1 MVDREAP
8 EHHGG
13 VAGWLQRLAGA
24 RTWRTAAWF
33 ALLLVAA
40 WAVAYAGGGA
50 RTALP
55 HLFYV
60 PIIVAAVPFG
70 RRGAVAVAVIAG
82 ILCGPL
88 LPLDTASGQG
98 QGVVDWSTR
107 SVFFVLIAVL
117 ASGVLAA
124 VERRYREELAR
135 QLERELEPDP
145 PADVDAADAD
155 GAALRAVLEGR
166 RFHPVFQ
173 PVYSLSD
180 GRLIAVEALTR
191 FDVEPIV
198 PPDVWFDRAA
208 RAGVGAE
215 LELAA
220 IAAALEASTVLPAG
234 VALSVNSSPGTL
246 RHPDLLRLVTERD
259 PRPLIIEVT
268 EHAVVDDYAWLA
280 TAVDELRQHD
290 VRLAVDD
297 AGAGFASLRHVV
309 RLEPELIKLD
319 ISLTQNLRGDPI
331 REALADC
338 LIDFARRTGSR
349 LVAEGIE
356 QTADLTTWVEL
367 GADAV
372 QGYLLGRPG
381 PLPVD
386 EINERVVRSLPASA
400 ALVAPHD
407 QRTVAASFPTDDGR

>member
-1 MVDREAP
+1 MAMVDREGP
-8 EHHGG
+8 DRRGD
-13 VAGWLQRLAGA
+13 VAGWLLRFAGVPA
-24 RTWRTAAWF
+24 WRAAAWLT
-33 ALLLVAA
+33 LLLAVV
-40 WAVAYAGGGA
+40 WASVYVGGGA
-50 RTALP
+50 RTPLT

-60 PIIVAAVPFG
+60 PIIVAVVPFG
-70 RRGAVAVAVIAG
+70 RRGALAVAVVAG

-88 LPLDTASGQG
+88 LPLDTASGDSQRI
-98 QGVVDWSTR
+98 VDWLMR
-107 SVFFVLIAVL
+107 SGFFAVVAVL
-117 ASGVLAA
+117 AGGVLSA
-124 VERRYREELAR
+124 VERRYRDELAR
-135 QLERELEPDP
+135 QLERELEPTGVE
-145 PADVDAADAD
+145 AVDED
-155 GAALRAVLEGR
+155 GCGVSAVLAGR

-173 PVYSLSD
+173 PVYSLGD

-191 FDVEPIV
+191 FDVEPAA
-198 PPDVWFDRAA
+198 PPDVWFARAA
-208 RAGVGAE
+208 RAGVGVE

-220 IAAALEASTVLPAG
+220 IAAALEASAVLPEG
-234 VALSVNSSPGTL
+234 VALSVNCSPGTL
-246 RHPDLLRLVTERD
+246 CEPGLLRLVADRD

-268 EHAVVDDYAWLA
+268 EHAIVDDYAWLT
-280 TAVDELRQHD
+280 TAVDQLRRYD

-356 QTADLTTWVEL
+356 QAADLTTWIEL

-372 QGYLLGRPG
+372 QGYLLGCPG

-386 EINERVVRSLPASA
+386 ETNDRVVRSLPASA
-400 ALVAPHD
+400 GVVLELDEP
-407 QRTVAASFPTDDGR
+407 TVAGTSPPEDPR

>member
-1 MVDREAP
+1 MVAREAP
-8 EHHGG
+8 DHHGA
-13 VAGWLQRLAGA
+13 VAAWILRLAGA
-24 RTWRTAAWF
+24 TAWRSAA
-33 ALLLVAA
+33 ALVLLLVVV
-40 WAVAYAGGGA
+40 WSVVYVGGGA
-50 RTALP
+50 RTVLP

-70 RRGAVAVAVIAG
+70 RRGALAVAVGAG
-82 ILCGPL
+82 VLCGPL
-88 LPLDTASGQG
+88 MPLDPAAGQS
-98 QGVVDWSTR
+98 QAAVDWLAR
-107 SVFFVLIAVL
+107 SGFFVLIAVL
-117 ASGVLAA
+117 AGGVLSA
-124 VERRYREELAR
+124 VGRRYRDELAR
-135 QLERELEPDP
+135 QLERELEP
-145 PADVDAADAD
+145 PAPTGGDAADQHVP
-155 GAALRAVLEGR
+155 ALRAVLDGR

-191 FDVEPIV
+191 FDVEPAS
-198 PPDVWFDRAA
+198 PPDVWFARAA
-208 RAGVGAE
+208 QAGVGAE
-215 LELAA
+215 LEIAA
-220 IAAALEASTVLPAG
+220 IAAALEVSAVLPAG
-234 VALSVNSSPGTL
+234 VALSVNCSPGTL
-246 RHPDLLRLVTERD
+246 RDPTLLRLVADRC

-268 EHAVVDDYAWLA
+268 EHAVVDDYAWLT
-280 TAVDELRQHD
+280 TAVDELRRHD

-356 QTADLTTWVEL
+356 QAADLTTWVEL

-386 EINERVVRSLPASA
+386 EINDRVVRALPASA
-400 ALVAPHD
+400 GLVID
-407 QRTVAASFPTDDGR
+407 VEQRTVGAGSPPDDAR